1 MLPTALAQRLR
12 CPRSRAMVMTVL
24 DDDVG
29 EQEDVDQRPGS
40 GELVGDLPA
49 VATRDRAT
57 GRWRTRTDCG
67 RGVS

>member
-1 MLPTALAQRLR
+1 
-12 CPRSRAMVMTVL
+12 MVMTVL